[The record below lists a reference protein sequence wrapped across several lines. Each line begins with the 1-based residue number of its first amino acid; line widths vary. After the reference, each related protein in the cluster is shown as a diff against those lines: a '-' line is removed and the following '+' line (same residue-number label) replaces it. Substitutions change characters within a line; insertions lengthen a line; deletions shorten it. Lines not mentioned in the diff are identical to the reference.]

1 LSRRFS
7 KEQAALIV
15 EESSKIRGF
24 FPNLHRRR
32 LILNFA
38 TIKAANVDLV
48 FLTARRLASHT
59 QKKYATKQFL
69 RNKCAKKTTVRA
81 MIGQDR
87 VD

>member
-1 LSRRFS
+1 LSRRIS
-7 KEQAALIV
+7 KEQAAPIV

-38 TIKAANVDLV
+38 TIKATNADLV

-59 QKKYATKQFL
+59 QKNTQQNSFYAINAQKQLFE
-69 RNKCAKKTTVRA
+69 
-81 MIGQDR
+81 Q
-87 VD
+87 